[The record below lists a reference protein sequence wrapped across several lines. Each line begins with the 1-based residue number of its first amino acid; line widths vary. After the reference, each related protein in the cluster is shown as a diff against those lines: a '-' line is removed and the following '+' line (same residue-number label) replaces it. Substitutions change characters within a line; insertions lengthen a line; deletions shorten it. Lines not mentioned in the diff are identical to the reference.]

1 MAAEKKQLPSD
12 TTATNLLEEHHGF
25 SPRDLLALLNNLETE
40 IASTEQHLSDENDKR
55 NMFKVDD
62 CRRTHNYDEFICT
75 FLSMLAHEGALGDL
89 LLPRKMSNQGQS
101 STAVGQNRPSSTAA
115 AGKPQAKGKS
125 AGKRRRAK
133 NKCRKKK

>member
-1 MAAEKKQLPSD
+1 M
-12 TTATNLLEEHHGF
+12 
-25 SPRDLLALLNNLETE
+25 NNLDAE
-40 IASTEQHLSDENDKR
+40 IATTEQLLSDENDKR

-89 LLPRKMSNQGQS
+89 LLPRKMSSHGQS
-101 STAVGQNRPSSTAA
+101 SSVGGQNKQAGTTST
-115 AGKPQAKGKS
+115 GKPTSRGKAS
-125 AGKRRRAK
+125 GKRRRPK